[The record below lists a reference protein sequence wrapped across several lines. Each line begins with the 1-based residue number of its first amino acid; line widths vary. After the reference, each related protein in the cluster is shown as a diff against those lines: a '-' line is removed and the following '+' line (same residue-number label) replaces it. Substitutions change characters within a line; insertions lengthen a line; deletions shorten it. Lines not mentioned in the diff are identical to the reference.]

1 MDDAAPA
8 PAAPRTRQQAILARL
23 DAYERLVRLDKPIG
37 TLLLLWPT
45 LSALWIASWGYAQ
58 LRLVLIFAMGTLL
71 MRSAGCAFNDWA
83 DRGFDPYV
91 QRTARRPLAAGEIPP
106 WEALAVAAALAF
118 CAFLFVLATNVTT
131 ILMSLPAVAI
141 AIIYP
146 FLKRFFVL
154 PQAFLG
160 LAFSFG
166 IPMAYAAV
174 YDLVPPLG
182 WWLLVLNAFWVM
194 AYDTEYAMVDR
205 DDDLR
210 LGLRTSAIAF
220 GRFDVPAIMFCYV
233 IYLGGMAYRRALLV
247 RRPPLLR
254 GARRGARVRDLALDA
269 DPQARPRRLLPCL
282 PAQSL
287 ARLRGFRGHCAR
299 LRGAGGRV
307 AADVVGVNAARS
319 KGARGRPLLIMRY
332 DAGQKR

>member
-233 IYLGGMAYRRALLV
+233 IYLGGMAYVGHYWYAGPPYYAGLAAALACAIWHWTLIRR
-247 RRPPLLR
+247 
-254 GARRGARVRDLALDA
+254 RDRDGCFRAFLHNHWLGFAVFAGIALDFA
-269 DPQARPRRLLPCL
+269 VREGAWPRTL
-282 PAQSL
+282 
-287 ARLRGFRGHCAR
+287 
-299 LRGAGGRV
+299 
-307 AADVVGVNAARS
+307 
-319 KGARGRPLLIMRY
+319 
-332 DAGQKR
+332 